1 MLKYT
6 VKRLLQ
12 SLVTIFLIATA
23 VFLMMRCLPTDY
35 YFTEEQLMKFTDQ
48 QKTAALEAAGLTDPI
63 PTQLVKFYNNL
74 LHLDFGTSRRIQ
86 NGATVVKVIG
96 KKFGVSMRLGLT
108 ASAISLV
115 VGVLM
120 GILQAAFKDKV
131 FDWIGTAYT
140 VFVNAVPSLVSYS
153 LVLVFGSKYLG
164 FPTLYSTRNVSA
176 SSVLPI
182 TCLSLASIA
191 GYALWTRRYMV
202 DELTRD
208 YIKLARVKGLSSREI
223 MFKHVLRNAMVPMV
237 QYIPQSILLTVGGS
251 LLMERFFSVP
261 GMGPLLTD
269 AIQRYDLN
277 VVQTLVILYAVLGIV
292 GVIFGLIWGY
302 VRSLDRF
309 FTELYN
315 LIDNVPYII
324 YMTLIALM
332 VGQSFWIMAISMIA
346 INWLSMAR
354 RVRNM
359 VFMFRDREYNLAS
372 RCLGTPLWRV
382 LTKNILPYLVSV
394 IILRMALSIPGT
406 INLESTLSYL
416 GLGLGIDTPSLGLIL
431 SKVRGFFL
439 DYPYL
444 LVFPASIVSIIS
456 ISFYIMGNALSDAAD
471 PRNHV

>member
-1 MLKYT
+1 MAKASDFEGKKQEDLFYFVEYSPEEAERIGYSNYSYWGSVIQNFLKQK
-6 VKRLLQ
+6 VAVFCLFLF
-12 SLVTIFLIATA
+12 LALTIFSFIALAIGKYDYTSLISDSSKA
-23 VFLMMRCLPTDY
+23 FIKPNSEY
-35 YFTEEQLMKFTDQ
+35 W
-48 QKTAALEAAGLTDPI
+48 
-63 PTQLVKFYNNL
+63 
-74 LHLDFGTSRRIQ
+74 FGTDNLGRDYWCQ
-86 NGATVVKVIG
+86 VWYATQ
-96 KKFGVSMRLGLT
+96 VSIRL
-108 ASAISLV
+108 ALV
-115 VGVLM
+115 V
-120 GILQAAFKDKV
+120 
-131 FDWIGTAYT
+131 
-140 VFVNAVPSLVSYS
+140 AVGES
-153 LVLVFGSKYLG
+153 
-164 FPTLYSTRNVSA
+164 
-176 SSVLPI
+176 
-182 TCLSLASIA
+182 
-191 GYALWTRRYMV
+191 
-202 DELTRD
+202 
-208 YIKLARVKGLSSREI
+208 
-223 MFKHVLRNAMVPMV
+223 
-237 QYIPQSILLTVGGS
+237 
-251 LLMERFFSVP
+251 
-261 GMGPLLTD
+261 
-269 AIQRYDLN
+269 
-277 VVQTLVILYAVLGIV
+277 IV

-324 YMTLIALM
+324 Y
-332 VGQSFWIMAISMIA
+332 